1 MNDKRDTTNLIEE
14 ELWDHYSGLPNP
26 SWYKTIKES
35 DDEEDDTDDDP
46 DLGTPD
52 EKN

>member
-1 MNDKRDTTNLIEE
+1 MNNIDTTNLIEE

-26 SWYKTIKES
+26 SWYKNINES
-35 DDEEDDTDDDP
+35 VDEEDDTDDAP